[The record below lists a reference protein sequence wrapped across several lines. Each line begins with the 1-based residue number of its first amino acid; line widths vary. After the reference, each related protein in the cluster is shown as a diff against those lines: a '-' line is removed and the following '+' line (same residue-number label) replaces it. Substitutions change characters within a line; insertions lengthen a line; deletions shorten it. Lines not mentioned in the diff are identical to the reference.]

1 MPNKKWSVSD
11 TLDPVDLENAVS
23 DLREQWD
30 EMSERWQ
37 EGDKGQ
43 AVSDWLDRLDEIVDD
58 YNNVVSELDENREP
72 SE

>member
-1 MPNKKWSVSD
+1 MPKKKWSVAD
-11 TLDPVDLENAVS
+11 DVTPADLEDAVS
-23 DLREQWD
+23 ELREKYE

-43 AVSDWLDRLDEIVDD
+43 AVSDWLYRLDTIVDD
-58 YNNVVSELDENREP
+58 YNSAVSELDENREP

>member
-1 MPNKKWSVSD
+1 VPNKKWSVSD